1 MLVEMADALKVWSI
15 VTIRILNKVG
25 KSRWYIWTGNPVV
38 VLILCKE
45 KKEFLRSINLFV
57 CSTQTEIFMILAFLS
72 SKCCFQVQMGLY
84 TTSLGSRLGLGPD
97 IHQSVSIFE
106 PSI

>member
-25 KSRWYIWTGNPVV
+25 KSIWDAWTGNPVV

-45 KKEFLRSINLFV
+45 KKEFLRSMNLFV
-57 CSTQTEIFMILAFLS
+57 CSTQTEIFMILAFLFLQNIAF
-72 SKCCFQVQMGLY
+72 KYRWAF

-97 IHQSVSIFE
+97 IH
-106 PSI
+106 